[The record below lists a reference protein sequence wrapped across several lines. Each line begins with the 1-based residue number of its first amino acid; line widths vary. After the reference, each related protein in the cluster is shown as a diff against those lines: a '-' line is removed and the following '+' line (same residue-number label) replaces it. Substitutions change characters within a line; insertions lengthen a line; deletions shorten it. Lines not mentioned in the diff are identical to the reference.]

1 MPGGP
6 GRPAT
11 GARTGMSGNPP
22 KPPITPGGGGAIPGP
37 AAGAPPP
44 SPPPPP
50 PKDTFTIVFDG
61 KPIEV
66 PRNLNLIEAAKL
78 AGIEIPHFCFH
89 PRLSVV
95 GQCRMCLVEIEGIPK
110 IQAACT
116 TPLKEGLS
124 VKTKTDKVV
133 QSRAANMEFLL
144 INHPLDCPICDQ
156 AGECKLQDNSF
167 GYGDQRSRYDE
178 RKRQYAGFDRTMI
191 GPHVVADMTRCIQ
204 CTRCIRFCQEIAGT
218 GELTFLDRGGR
229 TLVWTHDGRPLA
241 NDWSG
246 CAADVCP
253 VGALTV
259 REFRFRRRVWY
270 LKKTPSICPGCNIGC
285 NISIENRDSVVY
297 RFLPRLNPA
306 VNDYW
311 LCDYG
316 RFLSESLNLRE
327 IEKASAREGNAI
339 AEVTVPEAVEK
350 IAGRIRQ
357 TLKTAGPSGLF
368 FLGSANLSNEENF
381 LIRKIADHVGSANRD
396 AVVDKSRARTMKS
409 KAAWVEGDHASPN
422 YAGARDMGLSP
433 RTGGYGLEDVL
444 SGRAKPEAILIADA
458 AFSKIADD
466 PEQVAVL
473 RRAKFLA
480 VAARTANA
488 LTRAADVVLPSS
500 SLAEEEGTFTNVQG
514 RVQKFERAFLPKPP
528 VRAHWELLLLLA
540 VALGWGDRNWT
551 PADLRRQ
558 IQAEVEGYGD
568 VTEEELKGG
577 ILMKK
582 GTFVPVGG
590 L

>member
-1 MPGGP
+1 
-6 GRPAT
+6 
-11 GARTGMSGNPP
+11 MSDA
-22 KPPITPGGGGAIPGP
+22 KPPITPGGGSAIPGP
-37 AAGAPPP
+37 ASGAAPP

-50 PKDTFTIVFDG
+50 AKDTYTIVFDG

-66 PRNLNLIEAAKL
+66 PRNINLIEAAKL

-116 TPLKEGLS
+116 TPLKDGLS
-124 VKTKTDKVV
+124 VKTTTEKVS

-191 GPHVVADMTRCIQ
+191 GPHVIADMTRCIQ

-229 TLVWTHDGRPLA
+229 TLVWTHDGKPLA

-253 VGALTV
+253 VGALTT
-259 REFRFRRRVWY
+259 REFRFRSRVWY
-270 LKKTPSICPGCNIGC
+270 LEKTPSICPGCNIGC
-285 NISIENRDSVVY
+285 NLSIENRDSIVY
-297 RFLPRLNPA
+297 RFLPRLNPR

-327 IEKASAREGNAI
+327 VEKATAREGDSVSEVHVPAAI
-339 AEVTVPEAVEK
+339 EK
-350 IAGRIRQ
+350 IARAIQGVSPAEVF
-357 TLKTAGPSGLF
+357 L
-368 FLGSANLSNEENF
+368 LGSANLSNEENF
-381 LIRKIADHVGSANRD
+381 LLRKIADSIGSPNRD
-396 AVVDKSRARTMKS
+396 AVVDRSRVRRMKS
-409 KAAWVEGDHASPN
+409 KDGWIEGDHVGAN
-422 YAGARDMGLSP
+422 YAGAKDMGMSP
-433 RTGGYGLEDVL
+433 GPGGYGLEDVL
-444 SGRAKPEAILIADA
+444 SGKAKPRVILVADA
-458 AFSKIADD
+458 AFSSMADD
-466 PEQVAVL
+466 PEKVSVL
-473 RRAKFLA
+473 RRAGFLA
-480 VAARTANA
+480 AAARTANA
-488 LTRAADVVLPSS
+488 LTRAADVLLPAA
-500 SLAEEEGTFTNVQG
+500 SLAEKEGTFTNVEG
-514 RVQKFERAFLPKPP
+514 RVQKFGRAFLPRPP
-528 VRAHWELLLLLA
+528 ARATWELLLLLA

-551 PADLRRQ
+551 PLDLRRQ
-558 IQAEVEGYGD
+558 IQAEVEGYDD
-568 VTEEELKGG
+568 VTEEELAGG

-582 GTFVPVGG
+582 GTFVSVGAI
-590 L
+590 

>member
-1 MPGGP
+1 
-6 GRPAT
+6 
-11 GARTGMSGNPP
+11 MSDN

-37 AAGAPPP
+37 AAGAAPP

-50 PKDTFTIVFDG
+50 PKDTFTVLFDG

-66 PRNLNLIEAAKL
+66 PKHVNLIEAAKL

-124 VKTKTDKVV
+124 VKTTTEKVV

-178 RKRQYAGFDRTMI
+178 KKRQYAGFDRTLI
-191 GPHVVADMTRCIQ
+191 GPHVIADMTRCIQ

-229 TLVWTHDGRPLA
+229 TLVWTHDGKPLS
-241 NDWSG
+241 NDWSA

-253 VGALTV
+253 VGALTT
-259 REFRFRRRVWY
+259 REFRFRSRVWY
-270 LKKTPSICPGCNIGC
+270 LEKTKSVCPGCNIGC
-285 NISIENRDSVVY
+285 NISIENRDFTVY

-316 RFLSESLNLRE
+316 RFLSESLNLCE
-327 IEKASAREGNAI
+327 VEKATAREGDSVS
-339 AEVTVPEAVEK
+339 ELHVPAAVQK
-350 IAGRIRQ
+350 IAAAIRG
-357 TLKTAGPSGLF
+357 ASPSDVF
-368 FLGSANLSNEENF
+368 FLGSAHLSNEENF
-381 LIRKIADHVGSANRD
+381 LLRKIADQIGCANRD
-396 AVVDKSRARTMKS
+396 AVVDRSRARKMKS
-409 KAAWVEGDHASPN
+409 KSEWIEGDHAGAN
-422 YAGARDMGLSP
+422 FAGAKDMGMSP
-433 RTGGYGLEDVL
+433 GASGYGLEEVL
-444 SGRAKPEAILIADA
+444 SGKAKPAVIVAADA
-458 AFSKIADD
+458 AFSQIADD
-466 PEQVAVL
+466 PEKVAVL

-488 LTRAADVVLPSS
+488 LTRAADVLLPAS
-500 SLAEEEGTFTNVQG
+500 SLAEKEGTFTNVQG
-514 RVQKFERAFLPKPP
+514 RVQKFERAFLPRPP
-528 VRAHWELLLLLA
+528 ARAHWELLLLLA
-540 VALGWGDRNWT
+540 VALGFGDRDWT
-551 PADLRRQ
+551 PQDLRRQ
-558 IQAEVEGYGD
+558 IQAEVEGYD
-568 VTEEELKGG
+568 EVTEEELSGG

-582 GTFVPVGG
+582 GTFVSVGAI
-590 L
+590 